1 MRVALLLLAVLPP
14 QDPQPREK
22 ASAFTYVRPKGWDR
36 QEMPNKAVTL
46 LPPGDD
52 AQHCSVIL
60 FPGQTGELNELVF
73 HNQLWQAATQ
83 VCPVDGKME
92 KAYRGSWQ
100 YTGAKI
106 LTPQKQSQWM
116 ILYTTKSGPHLEA
129 VVFSTDREELIRT
142 HRFAVERMI
151 TGIVFPD
158 ARPAPPGGLE
168 WNPSPVPALD
178 KDVKL
183 VGAWIVARMESEFS
197 ADPKAGGIQQK
208 HAAKVVALFEN
219 GIAAK
224 VDAIRTGLNDSTYPA
239 EGLAT
244 LSVLKPGPNDR
255 RFGKWTEADGKINI
269 TWNQGRADNVQRAGE
284 NLKQADGALWSGMKP
299 IDGTRLE
306 RTFIRQVPFGPPG
319 MLRLRK
325 DGSFDADQVNETM
338 GGKLVNPK
346 FPEMG
351 SGTYEFRKWS
361 LILRF
366 DTGFV
371 QSIHVMFDTDDPG
384 TAKRIIVSGY
394 DFAARE

>member
-1 MRVALLLLAVLPP
+1 MRIALFLLAILSP
-14 QDPQPREK
+14 QDPQAREK

-36 QEMPNKAVTL
+36 QDMPNKAVTL

-60 FPGQTGELNELVF
+60 LPGQNGELNELVF
-73 HNQLWQAATQ
+73 HNQLWQAATRVNQ
-83 VCPVDGKME
+83 VEGKTE

-100 YTGAKI
+100 YSGAKI
-106 LTPQKQSQWM
+106 LTPQKESQWM

-129 VVFSTDREELIRT
+129 ALFAADREELIQT
-142 HRFAVERMI
+142 HRFAVERML
-151 TGIVFPD
+151 TGIIFPD
-158 ARPAPPGGLE
+158 ARPAPPGGPE
-168 WNPSPVPALD
+168 WTPAPVPAPD

-183 VGAWIVARMESEFS
+183 AGAWIVARMESEFS
-197 ADPKAGGIQQK
+197 ADPKASGIQQK
-208 HAAKVVALFEN
+208 HRVKMVALFE
-219 GIAAK
+219 GGVAAK
-224 VDAIRTGLNDSTYPA
+224 VDAVRTGLNDSTYPA

-244 LSVLKPGPNDR
+244 LSVAHPGPNDR
-255 RFGKWTEADGKINI
+255 RFGTWSEADGKITI
-269 TWNQGRADNVQRAGE
+269 TWNQGRADHVERAGG
-284 NLKQADGALWSGMKP
+284 NLKQADGTLWSALKS

-306 RTFIRQVPFGPPG
+306 KTFVRQVPFGPPG

-371 QSIHVMFDTDDPG
+371 QSIHVMFDMDDPSA
-384 TAKRIIVSGY
+384 AKKIFVSGY
-394 DFAARE
+394 DFSLKE